1 MRQRLAASNRLTWF
15 SAALCLAAAG
25 FLGWQLWRTE
35 DAALVSTVQ
44 SVDQAQPAQGE
55 QQLASF
61 ELPGAEEYEDIRLR
75 PLFNRSRRPDAPQEI
90 PQAGGDGSDSK
101 GTPAAQI
108 SLNGVVLTR
117 DRRVALL
124 RLDNDPKVMHVAE
137 GQRAGGWL
145 IEAVRPDRIVLRRG
159 DTASEVALDYK
170 RRDGEGG
177 AQVGAGEGVPNSD
190 IPSDEQDEASE

>member
-1 MRQRLAASNRLTWF
+1 MRLAASNRWTWF
-15 SAALCLAAAG
+15 SAALCLAAAS
-25 FLGWQLWRTE
+25 FLGWQMWRSDE
-35 DAALVSTVQ
+35 VALVSTTQ
-44 SVDQAQPAQGE
+44 PIDETQPAEDE

-61 ELPGAEEYEDIRLR
+61 KLPAAREYEDIILR
-75 PLFNRSRRPDAPQEI
+75 PLFNRTRRPDAPREI
-90 PQAGGDGSDSK
+90 AQAGGEGSDSK

-117 DRRVALL
+117 GRRVALL

-170 RRDGEGG
+170 RRDGGGG
-177 AQVGAGEGVPNSD
+177 AQVGVMEGAPNSNP
-190 IPSDEQDEASE
+190 PSSEREEGNE